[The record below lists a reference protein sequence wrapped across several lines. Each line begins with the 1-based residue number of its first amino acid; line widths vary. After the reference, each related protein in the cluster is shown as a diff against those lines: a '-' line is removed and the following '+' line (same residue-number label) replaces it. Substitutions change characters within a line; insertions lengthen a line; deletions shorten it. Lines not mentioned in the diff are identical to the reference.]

1 MSFRSWYHSA
11 RATWATG
18 LLIWVPLTVIAVAAI
33 YVTWRLLEPAP
44 PHKITIAAGMPGG
57 AYDRFARQY
66 AQHFKDNGFELE
78 VRNTQGSVENYALL
92 QDENSGVDVALVQGG
107 TTPPKA
113 RRTLQAVCSVY
124 FEPLWVFYRDP
135 RPITRLSEL
144 KGKRLALGG
153 ARSGVRSLAMRLLQ
167 ENGVGDGDVILSDL
181 TGMKAAE
188 ALAAGEVD
196 VVFLVIAPESEV
208 VQQLIR
214 DKGVSL
220 MSFAQSDAYARRD
233 DFLSHVKLYRGVIDL
248 GSDIPAG
255 DVDLIAPAAML
266 VARQSLHH
274 GTLELLVRAAK
285 RTHSRGTLLADD
297 GMFPSAT
304 LTDLPVG
311 KDAEYYLRTPPSRLL
326 GGLPFWLKSLIDR
339 LVFLIIPLIAVMLP
353 LLRFAPMLFRWS
365 VRSRI
370 TRYYGRLKDVEEK
383 LENAPDKAGFS
394 AAIEDLDKLEH
405 KISSMTIPAGFM
417 PDLYDLRLHLDRL
430 RDRLRHKM
438 G

>member
-18 LLIWVPLTVIAVAAI
+18 LMIWVPLTVFAVVAI

-44 PHKITIAAGMPGG
+44 PHKITIAAGIPGG

-66 AQHFKDNGFELE
+66 AQHFQDNGFELE

-107 TTPPKA
+107 TTPAEA

-124 FEPLWVFYRDP
+124 QEPLWVFYRDP

-144 KGKRLALGG
+144 RGKRLAVGG
-153 ARSGVRSLAMRLLQ
+153 AGSGVRSLAMRLLQ
-167 ENGVGDGDVILSDL
+167 ENGVDAGGVIVSDL
-181 TGMKAAE
+181 TGMAAAE
-188 ALAAGEVD
+188 ALTAGQVD
-196 VVFLVIAPESEV
+196 VVFLVIAPESAV

-214 DKGVSL
+214 APGVSL
-220 MSFAQSDAYARRD
+220 MSFAQSSAYARRD
-233 DFLSHVKLYRGVIDL
+233 DFLSHVTLYRGVIDL
-248 GSDIPAG
+248 GSDIPAA
-255 DVDLIAPAAML
+255 DVKMIAPAAML
-266 VARQSLHH
+266 VARHGLHH
-274 GTLELLVRAAK
+274 GTLELLIRAAK
-285 RTHSRGTLLADD
+285 AAHSGGTLLA
-297 GMFPSAT
+297 GAGEFPSSK

-311 KDAEYYLRTPPSRLL
+311 KDAEYYLRSQPSRIL

-339 LVFLIIPLIAVMLP
+339 LVFLIIPLIAILVP
-353 LLRFAPMLFRWS
+353 LMRFAPVLFRWS

-370 TRYYGRLKDVEEK
+370 TRYYGRLKDVEEQ
-383 LENAPDKAGFS
+383 LEQTSGKEGLNT
-394 AAIEDLDKLEH
+394 AIEDLDKLEH